1 MAALYARLRAPAS
14 GGRSDRTRQILFLI
28 TPNKH
33 NHSSLIN
40 CVFGSNLLL
49 MIDELLSPSSSK
61 TGTCMRAL
69 VVDDN
74 EIFRALFAQLLD
86 AAGWVAT
93 CTTDGNAALAILDEA
108 APDVIFTDIH
118 MSGMDGFALLAALRA
133 LGPPQPPIVAVTSDW
148 AEDALSNYLAVG
160 FDWAI
165 EKPLKTE
172 QLLGVLAALHPSPN
186 VSAA

>member
-1 MAALYARLRAPAS
+1 
-14 GGRSDRTRQILFLI
+14 
-28 TPNKH
+28 
-33 NHSSLIN
+33 
-40 CVFGSNLLL
+40 
-49 MIDELLSPSSSK
+49 
-61 TGTCMRAL
+61 MRAL

-74 EIFRALFAQLLD
+74 DIIRTFFAQLLD

-93 CTTDGNAALAILDEA
+93 CATDGNAALAVLDEA

-118 MSGMDGFALLAALRA
+118 MPGMDGFELLAALRA
-133 LGPPQPPIVAVTSDW
+133 LGPSQPPIVAVTSDW
-148 AEDALSNYLAVG
+148 AEDALSDYLALG

-172 QLLGVLAALHPSPN
+172 QLLDVLAALHPNSN